1 MGLTRI
7 GANATVGQ
15 PIPPPLQ
22 SHPGTKRMRACVR
35 YALVLCAGVPTL
47 LSAQGFG
54 IYEQGTCA
62 MGRAGTGVA
71 APCSDGSA
79 MFFNPGV
86 PAGLTG
92 AHATIGVTLIDIQ
105 GGFTDDVFQQHTELD
120 DPLIGVPQLYI
131 SYGATSKLA
140 VGVGLFA
147 PYGLETRWPMTFD
160 GRFAG
165 YKNFLRSVYIQPTLA
180 YQLTPRLSV
189 GGGLD
194 IVLGKVE
201 LNQHLDLADAPV
213 PLPGLPLGTTF
224 SQFGIAPG
232 TDFVNAHLEATKTTV
247 AAHFGATFK
256 ATDRLSFGA
265 NFLTQAKFDYS
276 GTATFTQVPTNLVVP
291 ADLAVGALT
300 IPAGTPI
307 DLFLNAPPLSLF
319 DPTTGVFK
327 SQPVTTTIKNPSQ
340 MALGV
345 AYKVAS
351 GWTLLGDYQYTWWD
365 SFNELDIVF
374 PQDASGALSR
384 KLFERYDG
392 TSGFRF
398 AAEWMKDAK
407 WTFRGGYLYHGGAA
421 PAETVTPLLPE
432 GNRNEFTAGATVKL
446 SRGLTADLAYQF
458 IRQNDRRGRTREALF
473 NQLATTG
480 LNNGLYNFHAH
491 LFGVSLG
498 YAF

>member
-22 SHPGTKRMRACVR
+22 SHPEPQRMGACVR

-62 MGRAGTGVA
+62 MGRAGTGGA

-79 MFFNPGV
+79 MFFNPAGL
-86 PAGLTG
+86 AGLTG

-165 YKNFLRSVYIQPTLA
+165 YKNFLRSIYIQPTLA
-180 YQLTPRLSV
+180 YQVTPRLSL

-201 LNQHLDLADAPV
+201 LNQRLDLADAPV
-213 PLPGLPLGTTF
+213 PLPGIPLGTRF
-224 SQFGIAPG
+224 GQFGIAPG
-232 TDFVNAHLEATKTTV
+232 TDFANAHLEATKTTV
-247 AAHFGATFK
+247 AAHFGAILK
-256 ATDRLSFGA
+256 VSDRLSCGA
-265 NFLTQAKFDYS
+265 KFLTQAK
-276 GTATFTQVPTNLVVP
+276 
-291 ADLAVGALT
+291 
-300 IPAGTPI
+300 
-307 DLFLNAPPLSLF
+307 
-319 DPTTGVFK
+319 
-327 SQPVTTTIKNPSQ
+327 
-340 MALGV
+340 
-345 AYKVAS
+345 
-351 GWTLLGDYQYTWWD
+351 
-365 SFNELDIVF
+365 
-374 PQDASGALSR
+374 
-384 KLFERYDG
+384 
-392 TSGFRF
+392 
-398 AAEWMKDAK
+398 
-407 WTFRGGYLYHGGAA
+407 
-421 PAETVTPLLPE
+421 
-432 GNRNEFTAGATVKL
+432 
-446 SRGLTADLAYQF
+446 
-458 IRQNDRRGRTREALF
+458 
-473 NQLATTG
+473 
-480 LNNGLYNFHAH
+480 
-491 LFGVSLG
+491 
-498 YAF
+498 